1 MTIYQYSKWDGTQT
15 TSDVDEDDLL
25 EQLSDDILEYGD
37 LRSALRELFQRG
49 LWGSDHQQQ
58 IQGLRDLLRQLR
70 NQRQQ
75 RLDQQGLGELMDD
88 VKELIAD
95 VVETERKGIDRR
107 LLEAKLRM
115 QEAGEDE
122 SNIQDAMRLLEERA
136 RRSLER
142 LDDLPD
148 SPARAIRQ
156 LTDHDFVDPDA
167 QSKFQDLLDVLQ
179 RQMTANY
186 LDNMWRQ
193 IQGMSDEQQT
203 ETQSMLRALN
213 RTLRDH
219 ESGLRPDFEG
229 FMERFGQ
236 HFDPD
241 PPATFDELLERLQE
255 QISATQSMMNG
266 MSDEMREELD
276 SLIQNT
282 LDGDTM
288 REMAELASHMQ
299 RLIPQDEVAQML
311 QLIGIDSTPLDQ
323 AMKLMG
329 QVGGMDD
336 IEAQIRAAIESG
348 DLDDIDLDDV
358 QTHLG
363 DEARRQ
369 IEQLHDVVRQL
380 QEAGYVKG
388 NGDQLDLTPRGM
400 RKLGQQAL
408 REVFKLLKK
417 DRVGQHEM
425 TTHGDGGETTFETK
439 PYEFGDSFDV
449 DLHRTLF
456 NAVLRDGPGTP
467 ISITPDDI
475 EVRRSEHMS
484 QASTVLLIDQ
494 SRSMGATGSFAA
506 AKKVALALYWL
517 IRSKFP
523 RDKLHMVAFSDYAI
537 EIKGD
542 DIPTMMWNTWGT
554 GTNMQHAFMRARQ
567 ILSKERAGTKQ
578 VLMITDGEPTA
589 HLEGDQA
596 YFNYPP
602 SYRTIDLTLK
612 EVKRL
617 TRQGITINTFML
629 ETNPYLMQFVDRMT
643 AINRGR
649 AFYTAPNRLG
659 EYVMVDY
666 LRGGRKR
673 LV

>member
-1 MTIYQYSKWDGTQT
+1 MTIYQYSKWDGTKST
-15 TSDVDEDDLL
+15 FDMDEDDLI

-49 LWGSDHQQQ
+49 LWAGDDDQQV
-58 IQGLRDLLRQLR
+58 QGLRDLLRQLR

-75 RLDQQGLGELMDD
+75 RLDQQGIGELMDD
-88 VKELIAD
+88 IKELIAD
-95 VVETERKGIDRR
+95 VVDTERKGIDRR

-115 QEAGEDE
+115 QEAGEED
-122 SNIQDAMRLLEERA
+122 SDIQDAMRLLEERA
-136 RRSLER
+136 RKSLER
-142 LDDLPD
+142 LDELPD
-148 SPARAIRQ
+148 SPASAIRQ
-156 LTDHDFVDPDA
+156 LTDHDFIDPDA
-167 QSKFQDLLDVLQ
+167 QNKFRDLLDFLQ
-179 RQMTANY
+179 QQMTANY
-186 LDNMWRQ
+186 VDNMRRQ
-193 IQGMSDEQQT
+193 IQGMSDGQQA
-203 ETQSMLRALN
+203 ETKNMLRALN
-213 RTLRDH
+213 QMLRDH
-219 ESGLRPDFEG
+219 ESGLRPDFDG
-229 FMERFGQ
+229 FMERFGH
-236 HFDPD
+236 HFDLNQ
-241 PPATFDELLERLQE
+241 PATFDELLERLQE
-255 QISATQSMMNG
+255 QISATQSMMNS
-266 MSDEMREELD
+266 MTDEMREELD

-299 RLIPQDEVAQML
+299 PLVPQDEVAKML
-311 QLIGIDSTPLDQ
+311 QLVGIDSTPLDQ
-323 AMKLMG
+323 AMKLMD

-358 QTHLG
+358 EKHLG

-369 IEQLHDVVRQL
+369 IEQLHNVVRQL
-380 QEAGYVKG
+380 EEAGYING

-425 TTHGDGGETTFETK
+425 TTRGDGGEPTFETK
-439 PYEFGDSFDV
+439 PYEFGDPFDV

-456 NAVLRDGPGTP
+456 NAVLRNGPGIP
-467 ISITPDDI
+467 VSITPDDL
-475 EVRRSEHMS
+475 EVRRSEHMT
-484 QASTVLLIDQ
+484 QAATVLLIDQ
-494 SRSMGATGSFAA
+494 SRSMGTMGSFAA

-523 RDKLHMVAFSDYAI
+523 RDRLHMVAFSDYAI

-542 DIPTMMWNTWGT
+542 DIPTMMWNTWGS
-554 GTNMQHAFMRARQ
+554 GTNMHHAFMRARQ
-567 ILSKERAGTKQ
+567 ILAKERAGTKQ

-629 ETNPYLMQFVDRMT
+629 ETNPYLMHFVDRMT
-643 AINRGR
+643 AINHGR
-649 AFYTAPNRLG
+649 AFYTTPNQLG

-666 LRGGRKR
+666 LRGSRKR
-673 LV
+673 LG

>member
-1 MTIYQYSKWDGTQT
+1 MTIYQYSKWDGTKST
-15 TSDVDEDDLL
+15 FDMDEDDLI

-49 LWGSDHQQQ
+49 LWAGDDDQQV
-58 IQGLRDLLRQLR
+58 QGLRDLLRQLR

-75 RLDQQGLGELMDD
+75 RLDQQGIGELMDD
-88 VKELIAD
+88 IKELIAD
-95 VVETERKGIDRR
+95 VVDTERKGIDRR

-115 QEAGEDE
+115 QEAGEED
-122 SNIQDAMRLLEERA
+122 SDIQDAMRLLEERA
-136 RRSLER
+136 RKSLER
-142 LDDLPD
+142 LDELPD
-148 SPARAIRQ
+148 SPASAIRQ
-156 LTDHDFVDPDA
+156 LTDHDFIDPDA
-167 QSKFQDLLDVLQ
+167 QNKFRDLLDFLQ
-179 RQMTANY
+179 QQMTANY
-186 LDNMWRQ
+186 VDNMRRQ
-193 IQGMSDEQQT
+193 IQGMSDGQQA
-203 ETQSMLRALN
+203 ETKNMLRALN
-213 RTLRDH
+213 QMLRDH
-219 ESGLRPDFEG
+219 ESGLRPDFDG
-229 FMERFGQ
+229 FMERFGH
-236 HFDPD
+236 HFDLNQ
-241 PPATFDELLERLQE
+241 PATFDELLERLQE
-255 QISATQSMMNG
+255 QISATQSMMNS
-266 MSDEMREELD
+266 MTDEMREELD

-299 RLIPQDEVAQML
+299 PLVPQDEVAKML
-311 QLIGIDSTPLDQ
+311 QLVGIDSTPLDQ
-323 AMKLMG
+323 AMKLMD

-358 QTHLG
+358 EKHLG

-369 IEQLHDVVRQL
+369 IEQLHNVVRQL
-380 QEAGYVKG
+380 EEAGYIKG

-425 TTHGDGGETTFETK
+425 TTRGDGGEPTFETK
-439 PYEFGDSFDV
+439 PYEFGDPFDV

-456 NAVLRDGPGTP
+456 NAVLRNGPGIP
-467 ISITPDDI
+467 VSITPDDL
-475 EVRRSEHMS
+475 EVRRSEHMT
-484 QASTVLLIDQ
+484 QAATVLLIDQ
-494 SRSMGATGSFAA
+494 SRSMGTMGSFAA

-523 RDKLHMVAFSDYAI
+523 RDRLHMVAFSDYAI

-542 DIPTMMWNTWGT
+542 DIPTMMWNTWGS
-554 GTNMQHAFMRARQ
+554 GTNMHHAFMRARQ
-567 ILSKERAGTKQ
+567 ILAKERAGTKQ

-629 ETNPYLMQFVDRMT
+629 ETNPYLMHFVDRMT
-643 AINRGR
+643 AINHGR
-649 AFYTAPNRLG
+649 AFYTTPNQLG

-666 LRGGRKR
+666 LRGSRKR
-673 LV
+673 LG

>member
-1 MTIYQYSKWDGTQT
+1 MTIYQYSKWDGTKST
-15 TSDVDEDDLL
+15 FDMDEDDLI

-49 LWGSDHQQQ
+49 LWAGDDDQQV
-58 IQGLRDLLRQLR
+58 QGLRDLLRQLR

-75 RLDQQGLGELMDD
+75 RLDQQGIGELMDD
-88 VKELIAD
+88 IKELIAD
-95 VVETERKGIDRR
+95 VVDTERKGIDRR

-115 QEAGEDE
+115 QEAGEED
-122 SNIQDAMRLLEERA
+122 SDIQDAMRLLEERA
-136 RRSLER
+136 RKSLER
-142 LDDLPD
+142 LDELPD
-148 SPARAIRQ
+148 SPASAIRQ
-156 LTDHDFVDPDA
+156 LTDHDFIDPDA
-167 QSKFQDLLDVLQ
+167 QNKFRDLLDFLQ
-179 RQMTANY
+179 QQMTANY
-186 LDNMWRQ
+186 VDNMRRQ
-193 IQGMSDEQQT
+193 IQGMSDGQQA
-203 ETQSMLRALN
+203 ETKNMLRALN
-213 RTLRDH
+213 QMLRDH
-219 ESGLRPDFEG
+219 ESGLRPDFDG
-229 FMERFGQ
+229 FMERFGH
-236 HFDPD
+236 HFDLNQ
-241 PPATFDELLERLQE
+241 PATFDELLERLQE
-255 QISATQSMMNG
+255 QISATQSMMNS
-266 MSDEMREELD
+266 MTDEMREELD

-299 RLIPQDEVAQML
+299 PLVPQDEVAKML
-311 QLIGIDSTPLDQ
+311 QLVGIDSTPLDQ
-323 AMKLMG
+323 AMKLMD

-358 QTHLG
+358 EKHLG

-369 IEQLHDVVRQL
+369 IEQLHNVVRQL
-380 QEAGYVKG
+380 EEAGYIKG

-425 TTHGDGGETTFETK
+425 TTRGDGGEPTFETK
-439 PYEFGDSFDV
+439 PYEFGDTFDV

-456 NAVLRDGPGTP
+456 NAVLRNGPGIP
-467 ISITPDDI
+467 VSITPDDL
-475 EVRRSEHMS
+475 EVRRSEHMT
-484 QASTVLLIDQ
+484 QAATVLLIDQ
-494 SRSMGATGSFAA
+494 SRSMGTMGSFAA

-523 RDKLHMVAFSDYAI
+523 RDRLHMVAFSDYAI

-542 DIPTMMWNTWGT
+542 DIPTMMWNTWGS
-554 GTNMQHAFMRARQ
+554 GTNMHHAFMRARQ
-567 ILSKERAGTKQ
+567 ILAKERAGTKQ

-629 ETNPYLMQFVDRMT
+629 ETNPYLMHFVDRMT
-643 AINRGR
+643 AINHGR
-649 AFYTAPNRLG
+649 AFYTTPNQLG

-666 LRGGRKR
+666 LRGSRKR
-673 LV
+673 LG